1 MVRAAWSAA
10 DVRDLLRQDPGRD
23 HVDAGELLAEP
34 LVELVEPDGR
44 VDLDVEVPAVEAARG
59 ATLQVDELLEELA
72 QVVELDGFAQL
83 EHDGV
88 VHDGSLLSAHPLWA
102 SRRIRRA
109 RPERGIPGV
118 PVRSGRDWP
127 GDDPS
132 TSLGPAQPGWN
143 VLL

>member
-59 ATLQVDELLEELA
+59 AALQVDELLEELA

-83 EHDGV
+83 EHDDV
-88 VHDGSLLSAHPLWA
+88 VHDGSP
-102 SRRIRRA
+102 
-109 RPERGIPGV
+109 
-118 PVRSGRDWP
+118 PVSPPPVGFP
-127 GDDPS
+127 
-132 TSLGPAQPGWN
+132 
-143 VLL
+143 